1 MDLDLESLILKSKCN
16 LKRLDPFLGAI
27 ALTVPFVP
35 EDINTWAT
43 DGKQIYYPTNHLDLL
58 ESTDFSSNYYTELT
72 TLLIAHECMHIALK
86 HCSRG
91 INKNRELWNKATDYV
106 INSEENLGSLLPKFS
121 EYCRSL
127 RGLLCP
133 PKFEGLSAEEI
144 YAVLKV
150 QQDNDNSEPEEEEE
164 EDGDNTGSGDG
175 KGAGNACNNDL
186 RVPKNSKE
194 LEEVIQAE
202 NRIVT
207 EAKIISN
214 IQGPA
219 ATSTGVGRYGGSVHR
234 NLNLTKVKAMAW
246 SKLLAKYVNNTE
258 DPDYSWSKRNRRYSD
273 VYLPSLHNVGDN
285 LSEVHVYVDLSG
297 SIDTSKSN
305 AFLCQ
310 VQAMQRVLNLQKVY
324 VKGWAESVRSKPVVI
339 TPYSNNLDDV
349 YNDLPNECIGC
360 GTEIVPV
367 VEDINKVKPTVAVVF
382 TDGEFPIS
390 GTEELKYPVIWVNW
404 GKHEFTPWKGKVVD
418 FTM

>member
-1 MDLDLESLILKSKCN
+1 MDLDLESLILKSKGN
-16 LKRLDPFLGAI
+16 LRRIDPFLGAI

-58 ESTDFSSNYYTELT
+58 ESTDYSPDRYTELT

-121 EYCRSL
+121 AYCNSL

-144 YAVLKV
+144 YTALKV
-150 QQDNDNSEPEEEEE
+150 QQDNDNDNSEPKEEEE
-164 EDGDNTGSGDG
+164 EDGNTGSG
-175 KGAGNACNNDL
+175 KGASNVCNNDL

-194 LEEVIQAE
+194 LEEVVQAE
-202 NRIVT
+202 NQIIT

-214 IQGPA
+214 IQGS
-219 ATSTGVGRYGGSVHR
+219 TVSTGVGKNGGSVHR
-234 NLNLTKVKAMAW
+234 SLNLTKVKAMAW

-297 SIDTSKSN
+297 SINISKSN

-339 TPYSNNLDDV
+339 TPYSNNLDDI
-349 YNDLPNECIGC
+349 YIDLPNECIGN

-367 VEDINKVKPTVAVVF
+367 VKDINKVKPTVAVVF
-382 TDGEFPIS
+382 TDGEFPLS
-390 GTEELKYPVIWVNW
+390 GTEELKYPVIWVKW
-404 GKHEFTPWKGKVVD
+404 GKREFTPLKGKVVD